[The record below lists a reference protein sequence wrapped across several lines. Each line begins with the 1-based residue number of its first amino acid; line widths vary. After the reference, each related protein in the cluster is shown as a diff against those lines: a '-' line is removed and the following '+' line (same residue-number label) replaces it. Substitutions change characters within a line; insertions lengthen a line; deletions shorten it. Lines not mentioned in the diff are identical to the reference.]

1 MSARAADKRSER
13 RLERAA
19 VWSLVGCGL
28 TFAGGTLVGQ
38 FRPVDTVSAL
48 AADPFVIG
56 CVVLTLVGVVGFAR
70 RGAGVGVSILL
81 ALGPMC
87 GLTLSQL
94 GWTVG
99 SRLAVIAVG
108 ATVVAAVLI
117 GGIGVATARIT
128 GASRSERAR

>member
-1 MSARAADKRSER
+1 MSAWAADKRSER

-28 TFAGGTLVGQ
+28 TFAGGTLVSQ

-117 GGIGVATARIT
+117 GSIGVATARIA
-128 GASRSERAR
+128 GASRSKPAQ

>member
-1 MSARAADKRSER
+1 
-13 RLERAA
+13 
-19 VWSLVGCGL
+19 
-28 TFAGGTLVGQ
+28 
-38 FRPVDTVSAL
+38 
-48 AADPFVIG
+48 
-56 CVVLTLVGVVGFAR
+56 
-70 RGAGVGVSILL
+70 
-81 ALGPMC
+81 MC

-128 GASRSERAR
+128 GASRSKPAQ